1 MALEYRKQPGND
13 RLTKEEREALRF
25 YCKVRNLD
33 MYEYEFQFKRVG
45 DKIEVIG
52 YR

>member
-1 MALEYRKQPGND
+1 MALKYIKKPGID
-13 RLTKEEREALRF
+13 DFTKKEKEALRF
-25 YCKVRNLD
+25 YCLNKKID